1 MLQIATSTGERDE
14 ITLQRRS
21 RMEHPK
27 QQLTDD
33 EEGTVFFGSGNVF
46 ADMDLPNS
54 EERLAKAKLASTIH
68 EIIQS
73 RGLTQQQ
80 AAELMGTDQ
89 PKVSKIIRGRLSE
102 FSTEWLLSR
111 VLNMG
116 LDVDIVI
123 HKKPS
128 EKREGALTVAWV

>member
-1 MLQIATSTGERDE
+1 
-14 ITLQRRS
+14 
-21 RMEHPK
+21 MEKAK
-27 QQLTDD
+27 QQLTESD
-33 EEGTVFFGSGNVF
+33 EGTVFFGSGNVF
-46 ADMDLPNS
+46 ADMDLPNP
-54 EERLAKAKLASTIH
+54 EERLAKAKLASTIR

-111 VLNMG
+111 VLHMG
-116 LDVDIVI
+116 LDVDILI
-123 HKKPS
+123 HTKTT
-128 EKREGALTVAWV
+128 EKRAGAISVACV

>member
-1 MLQIATSTGERDE
+1 
-14 ITLQRRS
+14 
-21 RMEHPK
+21 MEQPM
-27 QQLTDD
+27 QLLTEG

-46 ADMDLPNS
+46 ADMDLPNP
-54 EERLAKAKLASTIH
+54 EERLTKAKLASTIH

-73 RGLTQQQ
+73 QGLTQQQ

-116 LDVDIVI
+116 LNVDILI
-123 HKKPS
+123 HTKATENRS
-128 EKREGALTVAWV
+128 GTISIACV